1 MAEPL
6 QRPGERRRAPRQRAL
21 LSAKLATADDASQTL
36 DCVIRNI
43 SADGAL
49 IETSSPHLVPRE
61 MHLVQIKDGT
71 VWDAEIAWR
80 KGNHI
85 GLVLKDRHDLKTTT
99 EKQLRAL
106 RAIWSHMVAH

>member
-1 MAEPL
+1 MVEPV
-6 QRPGERRRAPRQRAL
+6 QKSGERRRVPRQRAL
-21 LSAKLATADDASQTL
+21 LSAKLASEDAAQTL

-49 IETSSPHLVPRE
+49 IETKSPHLVPRE
-61 MHLVQIKDGT
+61 LHLVQIKDGT
-71 VWDAEIAWR
+71 AWDAEIIWR
-80 KGNHI
+80 RGNLI
-85 GLVLKDRHDLKTTT
+85 GLALKDRHDLKTTT

>member
-1 MAEPL
+1 MSVPVP
-6 QRPGERRRAPRQRAL
+6 RPAERRRAPRQRAL
-21 LSAKLATADDASQTL
+21 LTAKLATGDAAQTL

-43 SADGAL
+43 SPDGAL
-49 IETSSPHLVPRE
+49 IETTSPHLVPKE

-71 VWDAEIAWR
+71 AWDAEVVWR
-80 KGNHI
+80 NGNRI

-99 EKQLRAL
+99 EKQLKAL

>member
-6 QRPGERRRAPRQRAL
+6 HKSVERRRAPRQRAL
-21 LSAKLATADDASQTL
+21 LSGKLATEDASVTL

-43 SADGAL
+43 SPDGAL
-49 IETSSPHLVPRE
+49 IETASPHLVPRE

-71 VWDAEIAWR
+71 AWDAEVIWR
-80 KGNHI
+80 NGNRI
-85 GLVLKDRHDLKTTT
+85 GLILKDRHDLKSTT
-99 EKQLRAL
+99 EKQLKAL